1 MNTNAMDTNA
11 RGASAG
17 GRDDMTMNPDELYR
31 EELYTD
37 QRLGSIRVLVP
48 VTAEGERDESRAVRY
63 SGQVQIMTPAGP
75 LPISFEIEAATL
87 AEAVKGFGP
96 AARQAIEE
104 TARELEELRRQ
115 TASGIVTPSTEDIGR
130 ISGQGGGGIL
140 KP

>member
-1 MNTNAMDTNA
+1 MNAMEQA
-11 RGASAG
+11 MG
-17 GRDDMTMNPDELYR
+17 GRDDMTMNPDNLYR

-48 VTAEGERDESRAVRY
+48 VTAEGERDESREVRY
-63 SGQVQIMTPAGP
+63 SGQVQVMTPAGA
-75 LPISFEIEAATL
+75 LPIAFEIPAASL

-96 AARQAIEE
+96 AAKQAIEE

-115 TASGIVTPSTEDIGR
+115 TASGIVTPGPEDIGR
-130 ISGQGGGGIL
+130 LSGQGGGIL